1 MELVKKGNTMDAKI
15 SNVVARQILDSRG
28 NPTIEADVI
37 LESGAFGRASTP
49 SGSSTGTREAFELR
63 DGDKKKHLGMGVLKA
78 VYNINKTIKELIIG
92 LDALDQRLI
101 DQTMIDLD
109 GTENKEKLGSNAI
122 LAVSLACAKAAAS
135 HLRKPFYRYL
145 MNSKEY
151 IMPVPMMNVING
163 GEHSDNNIDMQEF
176 MIMPVG
182 FEKFSDALRCGS
194 EIFHTLKKVLAKE
207 GFSVTGVGDEG
218 GYVPNLPSN
227 QVAIE
232 MILKAIEETGYK
244 AGEEVYI
251 ALDLASS
258 GFYRDGKYILSSENR
273 SLTSNEFV
281 DYLEDWVQRYP
292 IISIEDGMAEN
303 DWEGWKLLTD
313 RLGKKVQ
320 LVGDDLFVTNSKIIS
335 EGIEKGVA
343 NSILIKLNQIGTLSE
358 TFEAMAMAAEAGYTC
373 VISHRSGETSD
384 TTIADLAVATGAG
397 QIKTGSLCRSDR
409 VSKYNQLL
417 RIEEDLA
424 DNAIYPGIKTFN
436 FSEGINNC
444 DIKDLKIGEVV
455 ASPEEA
461 TIVAEETVIIVEDE
475 KNYTTEFK
483 EHMVEKKLILES
495 DTKVIEIIQINP
507 EVSGS
512 LPEKNETGNFP
523 PKL

>member
-1 MELVKKGNTMDAKI
+1 MNAKI
-15 SNVVARQILDSRG
+15 SNVIARQILDSRG

-37 LESGAFGRASTP
+37 LESGAFGRAAAP
-49 SGSSTGTREAFELR
+49 SGASTGTREALELR
-63 DGDKKKHLGMGVLKA
+63 DGDKKNYLGKSVQKA
-78 VYNINKTIKELIIG
+78 VNNVNKAIKKAVIG
-92 LDALDQRLI
+92 LDALDQRLV

-109 GTENKEKLGSNAI
+109 GTENKEKLGANAI

-163 GEHSDNNIDMQEF
+163 GEHADNNVDMQEF

-182 FEKFSDALRCGS
+182 FDKFSDALRCGS
-194 EIFHTLKKVLAKE
+194 EIFHTLKKVLASA
-207 GFSVTGVGDEG
+207 GFSVAGVGDEG
-218 GYVPNLPSN
+218 GYAPNLPSN
-227 QVAIE
+227 SVAIE
-232 MILKAIEETGYK
+232 MILKAIEAAGYK
-244 AGEEVYI
+244 AGEEAYI

-258 GFYRDGKYILSSENR
+258 EFYKDGKYVLASENKSLSSA
-273 SLTSNEFV
+273 EFV
-281 DYLEDWVQRYP
+281 DYLEDWVNRYP
-292 IISIEDGMAEN
+292 IISIEDGMADN
-303 DWEGWKLLTD
+303 DWEGWKLLTE

-320 LVGDDLFVTNSKIIS
+320 LVGDDLFVTNSKILR
-335 EGIEKGVA
+335 EGIDKSIA
-343 NSILIKLNQIGTLSE
+343 NSILVKLNQIGTLSE

-424 DNAIYPGIKTFN
+424 DNAIYPGLKTFN
-436 FSEGINNC
+436 FSDDVNS
-444 DIKDLKIGEVV
+444 DEVV
-455 ASPEEA
+455 AEQDAEIEIIAETEA
-461 TIVAEETVIIVEDE
+461 TKTNTVVEETIVIVEDE
-475 KNYTTEFK
+475 KNHTTEVK
-483 EHMVEKKLILES
+483 EHVVERTETLES
-495 DTKVIEIIQINP
+495 
-507 EVSGS
+507 EVQDNDNK
-512 LPEKNETGNFP
+512 EAEEAK
-523 PKL
+523 KK